1 MIMVGKV
8 IVSIIWAFWI
18 MSMSTVE
25 GAPEVNQEDYESL
38 HAEVIELRKI
48 KEIHQQQHLMGEKNY
63 QMKEEYF
70 LLMVLLLKE

>member
-25 GAPEVNQEDYESL
+25 GEPDVKQEDYDTL

-48 KEIHQQQHLMGEKNY
+48 KEIHQQQHL
-63 QMKEEYF
+63 
-70 LLMVLLLKE
+70 LPLR